1 MEQIEPDVV
10 QPASQREEYAL
21 RGTQFQ
27 RMMVNRR
34 AARQAAFLLPHLR
47 PGMDLLDCGSGPGS
61 ITADLASLVAPGQV
75 VGIDIGE
82 EEVERARAYAA
93 ETGIANVTFR
103 VGDVYALPF
112 ADSIFDAVFSNA
124 LLDHLRSPQQAIAEM
139 YRVLKPGGVLGV
151 RTADRDGYLLTP
163 RDPIL
168 DAWALRG
175 EQEKLAQGVHVR
187 IGKKLR
193 SFLRLAGFVDIEAS
207 ASYDSYGTAESVLAL
222 GEAFAKGADKAA
234 QVGNPEAA
242 EVAAAWRRWGQS
254 PDAFAAQSMC
264 EAVGWR
270 PIENGQES
278 GD

>member
-1 MEQIEPDVV
+1 MEQPEPNVV
-10 QPASQREEYAL
+10 QPGLQREEYGL
-21 RGTQFQ
+21 RGTETQ

-34 AARQAAFLLPHLR
+34 ATRQAAFLLPHLR
-47 PGMDLLDCGSGPGS
+47 TGMDLLDCGSGPGS

-93 ETGIANVTFR
+93 QNGITNVTFR

-112 ADSIFDAVFSNA
+112 ADCTFDAVFSNA

-151 RTADRDGYLLTP
+151 RTADRDGYLMTP
-163 RDPIL
+163 SDPIL
-168 DAWALRG
+168 EAWALRG
-175 EQEKLAQGVHVR
+175 EQEKLVQGIQVR

-193 SFLRLAGFVDIEAS
+193 SFLRQAGFVDVEAS
-207 ASYDSYGTAESVLAL
+207 ASYDCYGTAERVFAL
-222 GEAFAKGADKAA
+222 GEAMANQSDKAA
-234 QVGNPEAA
+234 QAGDPEAA
-242 EVAAAWRRWGQS
+242 QIAAAWRRWGQS
-254 PDAFAAQSMC
+254 PDAFMAQSLC

-270 PIENGQES
+270 PTKISQEVRE
-278 GD
+278 